1 MVFLVG
7 CNNVNELKKDEK
19 TASYVNFELKL
30 KVPKVVQNKQEFDII
45 AAFKNNGT
53 ETTLF
58 HSKPIIESFII
69 KDKRGEVIYSKD

>member
-19 TASYVNFELKL
+19 TASYGNFELKL
-30 KVPKVVQNKQEFDII
+30 KVPKVVKNKQEFDII
-45 AAFKNNGT
+45 TAFKNNGA